1 MITTAKQLRQDV
13 NDQENGLFL
22 EMLPRIRHRAHR
34 AFRKIRPERKAELI
48 QEAIANA
55 YCAFAALVR
64 HGKSDVAYA
73 TPLANFAIR
82 QVIAGRQ
89 VGTKPNRRDVMSPQ
103 AHLAY
108 GFDVERL
115 DTFDEVQGEWRAALV
130 EDRHATPADIAAARI
145 DVAAWLRSLS
155 QRNRRIAKTLAMGET
170 TTHAAQRFK
179 LTSARISQ
187 LREELKMSWERFHE
201 RGRQPAGRALRRRQ
215 VALV

>member
-13 NDQENGLFL
+13 NDQENGRFL
-22 EMLPRIRHRAHR
+22 EMLPRIRHRARR
-34 AFRKIRPERKAELI
+34 AFRMIRPERKAELI

-55 YCAFAALVR
+55 YCAFAALVQR
-64 HGKSDVAYA
+64 GKSDVAYA

-89 VGTKPNRRDVMSPQ
+89 VGTKPNLRDVMSPQ

-108 GFDVERL
+108 GLDVERL

-170 TTHAAQRFK
+170 TSSVARQFE
-179 LTSARISQ
+179 LSLARISQ
-187 LREELKMSWERFHE
+187 LREELRTSWERFHE
-201 RGRQPAGRALRRRQ
+201 RGQQPARQ
-215 VALV
+215 ASL